1 MAILTNNENNDDQQY
16 EQYQGLFLAV
26 LCLSVLVRG
35 WYISHGRTFFSFNQ
49 TIVHN
54 SFYM

>member
-16 EQYQGLFLAV
+16 KQYQGLFLAV

-35 WYISHGRTFFSFNQ
+35 WYISHGRTLFSFNQ
-49 TIVHN
+49 RITTLL
-54 SFYM
+54 